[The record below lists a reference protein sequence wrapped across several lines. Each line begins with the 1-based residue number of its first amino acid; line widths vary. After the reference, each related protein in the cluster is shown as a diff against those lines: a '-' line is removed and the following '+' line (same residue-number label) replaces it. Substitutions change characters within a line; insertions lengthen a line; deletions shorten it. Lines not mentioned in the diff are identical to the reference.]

1 MKGNKIMA
9 LSLEQLKQAF
19 SKQEAKTEN
28 TGYWDKFYPFWKME
42 LDQTALVR
50 FLPDLDKDNPMGFVV
65 ENLSHKLTVNGKE
78 RTVPCLKMYGESCP
92 CCERSRKYYDE
103 KDEKM
108 GLKFWR
114 RQDFIAQLLVLHSP
128 FEYPHTDDDNPVRM
142 VMLGPK
148 IFKLIQAAFA
158 SGDLEENPTD
168 FVNGYDFRFT
178 KSKQGQW
185 ADYTLSK
192 FVPKQSAVPQ
202 ELLDR
207 MELNNLADYR
217 TRRIDRATMEAMIEA
232 DLNGASYEDK
242 SGDGSTPASVA
253 TPKAGVNAEDLVSST
268 KPTAAVVSETPA
280 AEASPA
286 GDSSSSKAD
295 DILARIRNR
304 VNTKKQEA

>member
-1 MKGNKIMA
+1 MA
-9 LSLEQLKQAF
+9 LSLDQLKAAF
-19 SKQEAKTEN
+19 SKQEAKSDN

-50 FLPDLDKDNPMGFVV
+50 FLPDLDENNPMGFVV

-92 CCERSRKYYDE
+92 CCELSRKYYDE

-128 FEYPHTDDDNPVRM
+128 FEYPHTDDDNPVRL

-158 SGDLEENPTD
+158 SGDLEDNPTD

-192 FVPKQSAVPQ
+192 FVPKQSPVPAD
-202 ELLDR
+202 LLDR
-207 MELNNLADYR
+207 MVLNNLADYR
-217 TRRIDRATMEAMIEA
+217 TRKIDRATMEAMIQA

-242 SGDGSTPASVA
+242 SENGKSSDVD
-253 TPKAGVNAEDLVSST
+253 TPKPGVNAEDLVSST
-268 KPTAAVVSETPA
+268 KPTAAVVSKTEVNEAPA
-280 AEASPA
+280 T
-286 GDSSSSKAD
+286 DSSASKAE

-304 VNTKKQEA
+304 VNTKKTEAA

>member
-1 MKGNKIMA
+1 MA
-9 LSLEQLKQAF
+9 MSLEQLKAAF
-19 SKQEAKTEN
+19 SKQEAKSDN
-28 TGYWDKFYPFWKME
+28 SGFWDKFYPFWKME

-50 FLPDLDKDNPMGFVV
+50 FLPDQDDNNPMGFVV
-65 ENLSHKLTVNGKE
+65 ENLSHKLNVNGKD

-92 CCERSRKYYDE
+92 CCELSRKYYDE

-114 RQDFIAQLLVLHSP
+114 RQEFIGQLLVLNSP
-128 FEYPHTDDDNPVRM
+128 FEYPHTDEDNPVRM

-168 FVNGYDFRFT
+168 FTNGYDFRFT

-192 FVPKQSAVPQ
+192 FVPKQSPVPAN
-202 ELLDR
+202 LLDR

-217 TRRIDRATMEAMIEA
+217 TRKVDRATMEAMIQA
-232 DLNGASYEDK
+232 DLMGQSYDDKNG
-242 SGDGSTPASVA
+242 GDASTPASVD
-253 TPKAGVNAEDLVSST
+253 TPKAGVDAEQLVSST
-268 KPTAAVVSETPA
+268 KAEAPA
-280 AEASPA
+280 AKQEAAPKAEAVAPA
-286 GDSSSSKAD
+286 AGASNAE

-304 VNTKKQEA
+304 VASKKETA

>member
-1 MKGNKIMA
+1 MA
-9 LSLEQLKQAF
+9 LSLEQLKAAF
-19 SKQEAKTEN
+19 SKQEAKSDN

-50 FLPDLDKDNPMGFVV
+50 FLPDQDTENPMGFVV

-114 RQDFIAQLLVLHSP
+114 RQDFIAQLLVLNSP

-158 SGDLEENPTD
+158 SGDLEDNPTD

-192 FVPKQSAVPQ
+192 FVPKQSPVPQ
-202 ELLDR
+202 DLLDR

-217 TRRIDRATMEAMIEA
+217 TRKIDRAAMEAMIQA
-232 DLNGASYEDK
+232 DLNGASYDDK
-242 SGDGSTPASVA
+242 SGDSNSAVN
-253 TPKAGVNAEDLVSST
+253 TPKTGVDAETLVSST
-268 KPTAAVVSETPA
+268 KPSASVESAVVETKEA
-280 AEASPA
+280 TAGKSAEAS
-286 GDSSSSKAD
+286 GE

-304 VNTKKQEA
+304 VKAKADAS

>member
-1 MKGNKIMA
+1 MA
-9 LSLEQLKQAF
+9 LTLDQLKAAF
-19 SKQEAKTEN
+19 SKQEAKSDN

-50 FLPDLDKDNPMGFVV
+50 FLPDLDENNPMGFVV

-92 CCERSRKYYDE
+92 CCELSRKYYDE

-114 RQDFIAQLLVLHSP
+114 RQDFIAQLLVLNSP
-128 FEYPHTDDDNPVRM
+128 FEYPHTDEDNPVRL

-158 SGDLEENPTD
+158 SGDLEDNPTD
-168 FVNGYDFRFT
+168 FVNGYDFRIT

-192 FVPKQSAVPQ
+192 FVPKPSPVATN
-202 ELLDR
+202 LLDR

-217 TRRIDRATMEAMIEA
+217 TRRIDRSTMEAMIQA
-232 DLNGASYEDK
+232 DLNGAAYEDK
-242 SGDGSTPASVA
+242 SGDSTPSVN
-253 TPKAGVNAEDLVSST
+253 TPKAGVNAEELVSST
-268 KPTAAVVSETPA
+268 KPSASVVSEEKPA
-280 AEASPA
+280 KAEATSA
-286 GDSSSSKAD
+286 ATSSSSNAE

>member
-1 MKGNKIMA
+1 M
-9 LSLEQLKQAF
+9 SLDQLKAAF
-19 SKQEAKTEN
+19 SKQEAKSDN
-28 TGYWDKFYPFWKME
+28 SGFWDKFYPFWKME

-50 FLPDLDKDNPMGFVV
+50 FLPDQDDNNPMGFVV
-65 ENLSHKLTVNGKE
+65 ENLSHKLNVNGKD

-92 CCERSRKYYDE
+92 CCELSRKYYDE

-114 RQDFIAQLLVLHSP
+114 RQEFIGQLLVLNSP
-128 FEYPHTDDDNPVRM
+128 FEYPHTDEDNPVRM

-168 FVNGYDFRFT
+168 FTNGYDFRFT

-192 FVPKQSAVPQ
+192 FVPKQSPVPAN
-202 ELLDR
+202 LLDR

-217 TRRIDRATMEAMIEA
+217 TRKIDRATMEAMIQA
-232 DLNGASYEDK
+232 DLMGQSYEDK
-242 SGDGSTPASVA
+242 NGGDGSAPANNVD
-253 TPKAGVNAEDLVSST
+253 TPKAGVDAEQLVKETKEAAPAAKQEAAPKAEAAPAAGASNAE
-268 KPTAAVVSETPA
+268 
-280 AEASPA
+280 
-286 GDSSSSKAD
+286 

-304 VNTKKQEA
+304 VASKKETA

>member
-1 MKGNKIMA
+1 MA
-9 LSLEQLKQAF
+9 LTLEQLKAAF
-19 SKQEAKTEN
+19 SKQEAKSDN

-50 FLPDLDKDNPMGFVV
+50 FLPDQDENNPMGFVV
-65 ENLSHKLTVNGKE
+65 ENLSHKLNINGRE

-92 CCERSRKYYDE
+92 CCELSRKYYNE

-114 RQDFIAQLLVLHSP
+114 RQDFIAQLLVLNSP
-128 FEYPHTDDDNPVRM
+128 FDYPHTDEDNPVRL

-158 SGDLEENPTD
+158 SGDLEHNPTD
-168 FVNGYDFRFT
+168 FVKGYDFRFT

-192 FVPKQSAVPQ
+192 FVPKPSPVPAD
-202 ELLDR
+202 LLER
-207 MELNNLADYR
+207 MELNNLSDYR
-217 TRRIDRATMEAMIEA
+217 TRKIDRATMEAMIQA
-232 DLNGASYEDK
+232 DLSGSSFEEKSEDSEAS
-242 SGDGSTPASVA
+242 SVV
-253 TPKAGVNAEDLVSST
+253 TPKAGVNAEELVSST
-268 KPTAAVVSETPA
+268 KPTASVVSETKPA
-280 AEASPA
+280 SE
-286 GDSSSSKAD
+286 SSSAKAE

-304 VNTKKQEA
+304 VNTKKQES